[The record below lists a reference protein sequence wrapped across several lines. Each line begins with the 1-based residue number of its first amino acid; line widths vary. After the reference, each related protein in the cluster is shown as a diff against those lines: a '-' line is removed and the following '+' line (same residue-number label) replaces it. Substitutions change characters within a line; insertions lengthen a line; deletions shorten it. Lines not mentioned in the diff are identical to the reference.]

1 MHLLPNGALMT
12 KTTDKDPHAAGLTDL
27 DQLSRNM
34 AQFVEEAGKV
44 TAAYLRPIE
53 ERGAKP
59 GTADEMSDVVKTL
72 AQLAETWMAN
82 PQRAIEAQSRL
93 ASGYLALWSTSLKRL
108 GGENA
113 EPVASADPRDKR
125 FSDPAWQENPA
136 FDFVKQ
142 AYLITSTWA
151 EQLVE
156 GADGLD
162 EHTRDKARFYV
173 KQIASALS
181 PSNFVATNPE
191 LLRETL
197 RENGAN
203 LVRGMKMLAEDIK
216 AGGGELKIRQSD
228 PKSFTLGVNMAITP
242 GKVIFRNEM
251 MELIQYA
258 PTTATVLRRP
268 VLIVPPWIN
277 KYYILDLNPDKSLIR
292 WMVGQ
297 GLTVFC
303 ISWVNPDERYADK
316 SFEHY
321 MREGL
326 FAALDVIEQTTG
338 EKKTSVIG
346 YCIGGTLLAM
356 ALAYMAAKG
365 IERVSTATLMTAQV
379 DFSRAGDLK
388 VFIDEEQIAALEE
401 QMKARGYLD
410 AMHMN
415 TTFNM
420 LRPNDLIWPYVVNV
434 YLKGQTPYPFDLLHW
449 NSDSTRMAAATHSF
463 YLRRCYLNNE
473 LARGLMAIDGV
484 KLDLKRVTIPIYD
497 LATREDHIA
506 PARSIFAGAQLFGGP
521 VRLVITGSGH
531 VAGVINP
538 PHRNKYQFWTS
549 DGQVAED
556 LETWLAI
563 AKETSGSW
571 WPDWF
576 RWLEE
581 LEPDR
586 VPARDPERGKF
597 TPLCDAPGTYVT
609 VSA

>member
-1 MHLLPNGALMT
+1 MT

-93 ASGYLALWSTSLKRL
+93 ASGFLALWSTSLKRL
-108 GGENA
+108 GGEDA

-228 PKSFTLGVNMAITP
+228 PGSFTLGVNMAVTP

-303 ISWVNPDERYADK
+303 ISWVNPDERYAEK

-365 IERVSTATLMTAQV
+365 VERVSTATLMTAQV

-473 LARGLMAIDGV
+473 LARGLISIDGV
-484 KLDLKRVTIPIYD
+484 KLDLKQVTIPIYD

-549 DGQVAED
+549 DGQAAGD
-556 LETWLAI
+556 LETWFAT
-563 AKETSGSW
+563 AKETAGSW

-576 RWLEE
+576 RWLEG

-586 VPARDPERGKF
+586 VPARDPENGKLK
-597 TPLCDAPGTYVT
+597 PLCDAPGTYVT

>member
-1 MHLLPNGALMT
+1 MT
-12 KTTDKDPHAAGLTDL
+12 KTTDKNPHEAGLTDL
-27 DQLSRNM
+27 DALSRNM
-34 AQFVEEAGKV
+34 AQFVEEAGKA
-44 TAAYLRPIE
+44 TAAYLRPFE

-59 GTADEMSDVVKTL
+59 GTAEEMSDVVKTL
-72 AQLAETWMAN
+72 AQLAETWISN
-82 PQRAIEAQSRL
+82 PQRAIEAQVKLTSDFF
-93 ASGYLALWSTSLKRL
+93 SLWSASLKRL
-108 GGENA
+108 GGAET

-125 FSDPAWQENPA
+125 FADPEWQENPV
-136 FDFVKQ
+136 FDFLKQ
-142 AYLITSTWA
+142 AYLITSAWA
-151 EQLVE
+151 DQLVE
-156 GADGLD
+156 GAEGLD

-181 PSNFVATNPE
+181 PSNFIATNPE

-216 AGGGELKIRQSD
+216 AGQGQLKIRQTD
-228 PKSFTLGVNMAITP
+228 PGSFTLGVNMAITP

-303 ISWVNPDERYADK
+303 ISWVNPDARYAEK

-326 FAALDVIEQTTG
+326 FTALDVIEKTTG

-356 ALAYMAAKG
+356 ALAYMAAKR
-365 IERVSTATLMTAQV
+365 IQRISTATFLTAQV

-388 VFIDEEQIAALEE
+388 VFIDEEQIAAIEE

-473 LARGLMAIDGV
+473 LARGLMSIDGV

-506 PARSIFAGAQLFGGP
+506 PARSIFVGARLFGGP

-549 DGQVAED
+549 DQPIAGDFEN
-556 LETWLAI
+556 WLAT
-563 AKETSGSW
+563 AMETPGSW

-576 RWLEE
+576 RWLES
-581 LEPDR
+581 LEPER
-586 VPARDPERGKF
+586 VTARDPAKGKI
-597 TPLCDAPGTYVT
+597 PALADAPGTYVRVT
-609 VSA
+609 A